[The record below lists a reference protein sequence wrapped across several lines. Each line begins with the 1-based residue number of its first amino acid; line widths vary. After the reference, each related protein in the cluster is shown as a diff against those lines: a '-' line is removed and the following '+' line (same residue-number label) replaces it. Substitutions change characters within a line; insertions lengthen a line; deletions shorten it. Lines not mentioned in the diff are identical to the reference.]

1 MLFFLYQSARP
12 ADKPHS
18 VPQTGMLAHGAGG
31 EGHLSCSRVTPRLQQ
46 PTRDSRK
53 TSRFPP
59 SEEGFASAW
68 LCSHWGLPGR
78 CITANAGGLLNHH
91 FTLALAGGMF
101 LWPYRQVAP
110 SRDFPG
116 FVPCGVRTFLN
127 GKRSTAITRP
137 TRSIV

>member
-1 MLFFLYQSARP
+1 MYQSARP

-101 LWPYRQVAP
+101 LWPDPAGYPAPGVTRQCALW
-110 SRDFPG
+110 STDFP
-116 FVPCGVRTFLN
+116 
-127 GKRSTAITRP
+127 RSE
-137 TRSIV
+137 